1 MSKKILV
8 LSLTVSALV
17 LSSSLVRA
25 EGENVTK
32 RRPDRPE
39 AAQIQEIREVRKD
52 ARNEIKDKMQE
63 FRSNVAENHANR
75 LERRFKFYFDR
86 LTNILTRFD
95 KRVATLKSEGKN
107 TAAVESSLAAAK
119 TKLSEAKTKGDAA
132 IAAFKAIDPAKFSEQ
147 KTEAMAARDLAM
159 AARKLFMDTHSLI
172 KDALKALKLI
182 SKPALPAASAAVQNA
197 Q

>member
-8 LSLTVSALV
+8 LSLAASILV
-17 LSSSLVRA
+17 LSSSFVHA

-52 ARNEIKDKMQE
+52 ARSEVKDKMQE
-63 FRSNVAENHANR
+63 IRSNVAENHANR

-107 TAAVESSLAAAK
+107 TASVETSLTAAK
-119 TKLSEAKTKGDAA
+119 TKLAEAKTKGDASV
-132 IAAFKAIDPAKFSEQ
+132 AAFKAIDPAKFSEQ
-147 KTEAMAARDLAM
+147 KTAALAARDLAIS
-159 AARKLFMDTHSLI
+159 ARKLFMDTHSLI

-182 SKPALPAASAAVQNA
+182 SKPALPAASAAVKNA

>member
-8 LSLTVSALV
+8 LSLAVSALV
-17 LSSSLVRA
+17 LSSSLVSA

-52 ARNEIKDKMQE
+52 ARGEVKEKMQE

-107 TAAVESSLAAAK
+107 TATVEASLASAK
-119 TKLSEAKTKGDAA
+119 TKLAEAKTKGDAA
-132 IAAFKAIDPAKFSEQ
+132 VASFRAIDPAKFSEQ
-147 KTEAMAARDLAM
+147 KTEALAARDLAM
-159 AARKLFMDTHSLI
+159 AARKLFQDTHSLI

-182 SKPALPAASAAVQNA
+182 GKPALPAASAAVKNA